1 MVNFRFDCL
10 TGLHVIPGTITAFF
24 AENQDLLWLLT
35 LAIDLGF
42 ALLLYRVFG
51 KTGLY
56 ASVILSILMANLQ
69 GPKLTVILG
78 WQTSLG
84 VILYSGIY
92 FATDLL
98 SEKYG
103 KREANRA
110 VMVGFI
116 VSVVIVVMISI
127 SLLFLPSTEPETA
140 EFSQNVHNAF
150 STLFNFTPR
159 FVFGSLLAYLISQ
172 NFDVWIFHFIKT
184 RTGGKYL
191 WLRNNLSTMT
201 SQAFDTVVYSLV
213 VWWGIVDL
221 TTAIELGLVK
231 YVFKVFI
238 ALFDTPFIYWGR
250 SWSVGE
256 QDWND
261 SANESLTSR

>member
-1 MVNFRFDCL
+1 MI
-10 TGLHVIPGTITAFF
+10 TGAIVAFF
-24 AENQDLLWLLT
+24 AEYQDLLWLLT
-35 LAIDLGF
+35 LVIDLGF

-56 ASVILSILMANLQ
+56 ASVILSILLANLQ

-78 WQTSLG
+78 MQTSLG

-110 VMVGFI
+110 VMVGFV
-116 VSVVIVVMISI
+116 VSVIIVVMISI
-127 SLLFLPSTEPETA
+127 SLLFLPSTEPNTA
-140 EFSQNVHNAF
+140 QFSRDVHNAF

-172 NFDVWIFHFIKT
+172 RFDVWIFHFIKS
-184 RTGGKYL
+184 RTGSRHL

-201 SQAFDTVVYSLV
+201 SQALDTVVYSLV

-221 TTAIELGLVK
+221 TTAIQLGLAK

-250 SWSVGE
+250 SWSISQ

-261 SANESLTSR
+261 PADEGVTSR

>member
-1 MVNFRFDCL
+1 
-10 TGLHVIPGTITAFF
+10 VIPGMVTSFF

-69 GPKLTVILG
+69 GPKLTIILG
-78 WQTSLG
+78 MQTSLG

-110 VMVGFI
+110 VMVGFL
-116 VSVVIVVMISI
+116 VSVIIVVMISI
-127 SLLFLPSTEPETA
+127 SLLFLPSTEANTTQ
-140 EFSQNVHNAF
+140 FSQDVHNAF

-159 FVFGSLLAYLISQ
+159 FVFGSLLAYVISQ

-184 RTGGKYL
+184 RTGSKHL

-201 SQAFDTVVYSLV
+201 SQALDTIVYSLV

-221 TTAIELGLVK
+221 TTAIQLGLAK
-231 YVFKVFI
+231 YLFKVFI

-250 SWSVGE
+250 SWSVAE
-256 QDWND
+256 QDWNEPAD
-261 SANESLTSR
+261 ESFVSR

>member
-1 MVNFRFDCL
+1 M
-10 TGLHVIPGTITAFF
+10 IAETIVAFF
-24 AENQDLLWLLT
+24 AEYQDLLWLLT

-56 ASVILSILMANLQ
+56 ASVILSILLANLQ

-78 WQTSLG
+78 MQTSLG

-110 VMVGFI
+110 VMVGFV
-116 VSVVIVVMISI
+116 VSVIIVVMISI
-127 SLLFLPSTEPETA
+127 SLLFLPSTEPNTA
-140 EFSQNVHNAF
+140 QFSRDVHNAF

-172 NFDVWIFHFIKT
+172 RFDVWIFHFIKS
-184 RTGGKYL
+184 RTGSRHL
-191 WLRNNLSTMT
+191 WLRNNLSTIA
-201 SQAFDTVVYSLV
+201 SQALDTVVYSLV

-221 TTAIELGLVK
+221 TTAIQLGLAK

-250 SWSVGE
+250 SWQISR

-261 SANESLTSR
+261 PADESFTSR